1 MKYVVVALVIAWIA
15 FGVVRGALTGLAE
28 ARQEELSAMPLPEML
43 EVVAG
48 SEERR
53 IGSEWVDNAL
63 VLDIEASRRTIV
75 YSLKMTRKTKDEIDA
90 SWSRGWRSTIR
101 RQLTRK
107 ACNSRLLG
115 LALSR
120 GARVA
125 YDCTDQ
131 DGRPAFRFEVAR
143 SNC

>member
-1 MKYVVVALVIAWIA
+1 MKYGLVALVIAWIA
-15 FGVVRGALTGLAE
+15 FDVIRGALTGLAE

-75 YSLKMTRKTKDEIDA
+75 SAHGRA
-90 SWSRGWRSTIR
+90 SSGEVGRHVNV
-101 RQLTRK
+101 
-107 ACNSRLLG
+107 A
-115 LALSR
+115 
-120 GARVA
+120 ARVGVSETPVTLYGPTTA
-125 YDCTDQ
+125 NTWRCGSVVT
-131 DGRPAFRFEVAR
+131 P
-143 SNC
+143 